1 MAKYSGIYS
10 CGHEGVVN
18 IIGRHKDRE
27 WKKER
32 AFSNM
37 CPDCYK
43 KYLEKQIKEANQKAL
58 EETKEMELPELEG
71 TEKQIAWANTLRID
85 FIKKVTDYADEKD
98 LQHKGESKKAE
109 RYRVTLDY
117 ILSVKEAQKASYWI
131 DLRYRTFTEIIDDL
145 KEEYKGNFGNN
156 AKDIAEKQ
164 AKEEAIIE
172 PSEVKHDG
180 VVEIIP
186 TKNKIEV
193 KYEKNEDFR
202 LLVKD
207 LGYKWDGV
215 WFRNITEFT
224 GSYIDRTAE
233 LGNKL
238 LNAGFRICI
247 VDYEIR
253 EKTINADYEEECYR
267 WIKYNIKYDKLAF
280 EWYGMNTKLYNASRK
295 LPGSKWDSESKS
307 TLVNLSHYE
316 QVEEFAEMYGFK
328 FSKSALQHIEE
339 YKNNLKNVQKVNQK
353 VSKEKIDKNGLEDIL
368 NSSRDIL
375 DDLRE
380 ED

>member
-32 AFSNM
+32 VFSNM

-117 ILSVKEAQKASYWI
+117 ILSLKEAQKASYWI

>member
-1 MAKYSGIYS
+1 
-10 CGHEGVVN
+10 
-18 IIGRHKDRE
+18 
-27 WKKER
+27 
-32 AFSNM
+32 M
-37 CPDCYK
+37 CPECYK
-43 KYLEKQIKEANQKAL
+43 KYLEEQKEKNNRIAAEKS
-58 EETKEMELPELEG
+58 KEMELPELEG

-98 LQHKGESKKAE
+98 LRRNGKSKKAE

-117 ILSVKEAQKASYWI
+117 ILNLEEAKKASYWI
-131 DLRYRTFTEIIDDL
+131 DLRYKSFIDVIDDL

-207 LGYKWDGV
+207 LGYKWEENT
-215 WFRNITEFT
+215 WCRKITEFT
-224 GSYIDRTAE
+224 GSYIDRAAE

-238 LNAGFRICI
+238 LNAGFRVCI

-253 EKTINADYEEECYR
+253 EKAINADYELECNR
-267 WIKYNIKYDKLAF
+267 WVQYNKKHDKLALKWW
-280 EWYGMNTKLYNASRK
+280 ERNQDLYYSSRK
-295 LPGSKWDSESKS
+295 LTGSKWDSESKS

-316 QVEEFAEMYGFK
+316 QVEEFADMYGFN
-328 FSKSALQHIEE
+328 FSKAALEAIEE
-339 YKNNLKNVQKVNQK
+339 YKEKINNAQKVSQEE
-353 VSKEKIDKNGLEDIL
+353 SKEKIDKNGLEDIL

-375 DDLRE
+375 EDLKEDD
-380 ED
+380 

>member
-58 EETKEMELPELEG
+58 EKTKEMELPELEG

-117 ILSVKEAQKASYWI
+117 ILSLKEAQKASYWI

>member
-117 ILSVKEAQKASYWI
+117 ILSLKEAQKASYWI